1 MKVESGG
8 RGIRCRGFQTH
19 RTKEVEMNTHG
30 EGIATT
36 KGLGG
41 LTDQLSRF
49 WWLFI
54 LTGIIALA
62 AGIVA
67 ISYPGKTLLVLAL
80 IFGIYLLLWGVLHI
94 VIALSARDEA
104 TESVLMLLIGV
115 GALIAGL
122 IIVSHPDRSIVVL
135 TLVIGIYLV
144 FVGVLE
150 FITALG
156 EQSITNPNLLR
167 GLVSVAAGVLILSWP
182 GPSLLILALV
192 IGIAFIVRGIIDI
205 FSGIRL
211 VRLRRS

>member
-1 MKVESGG
+1 
-8 RGIRCRGFQTH
+8 
-19 RTKEVEMNTHG
+19 MNTQG

-36 KGLGG
+36 RGSGD
-41 LTDQLSRF
+41 LTDQLSKF

-54 LTGIIALA
+54 LTGIVAMA

-67 ISYPGKTLLVLAL
+67 ISFPGKTLLVLAL
-80 IFGIYLLLWGVLHI
+80 IFGIYLLFWGVLNI

-104 TESVLMLLIGV
+104 RESVLLLLVGV

-122 IIVSHPDRSIVVL
+122 IIVMHPDRSIQVL

-144 FVGVLE
+144 FAGILE
-150 FITALG
+150 FVTALG
-156 EQSITNPNLLR
+156 EQSIRSPNLLR
-167 GLVSVAAGVLILSWP
+167 GMVSVAAGVLIVSWP

-192 IGIAFIVRGIIDI
+192 IGIAFIVRGILDI

-211 VRLRRS
+211 ARLRKS

>member
-1 MKVESGG
+1 
-8 RGIRCRGFQTH
+8 
-19 RTKEVEMNTHG
+19 MNTHG